1 MRVALCDDESYV
13 LSVLED
19 YFQRYADKNGGDFSL
34 IKFTSGIPL
43 LKYVEENNDLD
54 IIFLDIQMPE
64 LNGIEVAHIIRKKDA
79 DVKIFFLTSIIKYA
93 LEGYKVNAERYL
105 TKPLNYGRFQKELER
120 VIKALDLENKRFFI
134 EKNDEGV
141 FKINLS
147 DILYIETVGRNTRI
161 HTKERE
167 ILSYHSMK
175 EHEEFLDKS
184 FFRCHRGFI
193 INLKYVKETIDSDII
208 LNDRTVISLS
218 KYRKK
223 EFKEAL
229 LDYYGDQLG

>member
-167 ILSYHSMK
+167 IL
-175 EHEEFLDKS
+175 
-184 FFRCHRGFI
+184 
-193 INLKYVKETIDSDII
+193 
-208 LNDRTVISLS
+208 
-218 KYRKK
+218 
-223 EFKEAL
+223 
-229 LDYYGDQLG
+229 

>member
-1 MRVALCDDESYV
+1 M
-13 LSVLED
+13 
-19 YFQRYADKNGGDFSL
+19 
-34 IKFTSGIPL
+34 
-43 LKYVEENNDLD
+43 
-54 IIFLDIQMPE
+54 
-64 LNGIEVAHIIRKKDA
+64 
-79 DVKIFFLTSIIKYA
+79 
-93 LEGYKVNAERYL
+93 
-105 TKPLNYGRFQKELER
+105 TKPLNYSRFEKELGR
-120 VIKALDLENKRFFI
+120 VVKTLDLENKRFFI

-161 HTKERE
+161 HTKERV

-175 EHEEFLDKS
+175 EHEAYLDKS

-193 INLKYVKETIDSDII
+193 INLAYVKETIDSDII